1 VSTDY
6 STIYIIDDDAS
17 VRDALSLLISLKGMR
32 ARVFACAE
40 DFLGNMPSEVSGCI
54 LTDLKMP
61 GLSGEE
67 LQIVL
72 RQREV
77 TIPLVVLT
85 AHGSVSNARIAFKNG
100 AFDFLEK
107 PVDDDLLVDVL
118 RNAVQ
123 LSHPMAPNG
132 KDGIDERVRQLSARE
147 TEVFRLLSQGLLLR
161 EIAVALGIS
170 PRTVEVHKARVMAK
184 LQCRTLAD
192 LIRMSIEASS

>member
-1 VSTDY
+1 VSKDN

-32 ARVFACAE
+32 TRVFACAE
-40 DFLGNMPSEVSGCI
+40 DFIGNMPSEVSGCI

-67 LQIVL
+67 LQLVL

-77 TIPLVVLT
+77 STPLVVLT

-107 PVDDDLLVDVL
+107 PIDDDLLVDVL
-118 RNAVQ
+118 RNALQV
-123 LSHPMAPNG
+123 SHRMAPG
-132 KDGIDERVRQLSARE
+132 KDGVDERVRQLSVRE